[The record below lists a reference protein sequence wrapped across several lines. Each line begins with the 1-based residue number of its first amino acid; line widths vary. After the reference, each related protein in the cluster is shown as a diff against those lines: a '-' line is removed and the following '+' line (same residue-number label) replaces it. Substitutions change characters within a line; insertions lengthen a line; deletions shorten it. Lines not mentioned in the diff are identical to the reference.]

1 MRAARQTTLRD
12 HTALCG
18 VGVHSGLPVTLT
30 LHPAD
35 ADTGLR
41 FIRTRADGRHD
52 REIPADMGAVTATE
66 FATVLGDASGPLVS
80 TAEHVLAALAGLGVD
95 NASVEIDGP
104 EAPIM
109 DGSAAP
115 FVAAIDSVGIE
126 TLDQPRRYIRVL
138 KPVRVAMGDA
148 YGEIAPNPRGFRI
161 EAEVDY
167 DHPLIGHQA
176 LALDLKPDSFRR
188 EIARAR
194 TFGFMRD
201 VTSLWNAG
209 YALGASL
216 ENTLV
221 VTDNRILNPEGM
233 RFPDEFVRH
242 KMLDA
247 VGDLALAGGPLLG
260 TYRSVRGGHK
270 LNHAVLC
277 ALMSD
282 ASAWTWVEADAL
294 RPPARGHAEVAV
306 GRLAPAFGPD
316 IS

>member
-1 MRAARQTTLRD
+1 MKVARQTTLRD
-12 HTALCG
+12 HTALYG
-18 VGVHSGLPVTLT
+18 VGIHSGLPVTLA

-35 ADTGLR
+35 AGTGLR
-41 FIRTRADGRHD
+41 FIRTRVEGQGD

-80 TAEHVLAALAGLGVD
+80 TAEHILAALAGLGVD
-95 NASVEIDGP
+95 NAVVEIDGP

-115 FVAAIDSVGIE
+115 FVAAIDAVGLA
-126 TLDQPRRYIRVL
+126 TLHQPRRYIKVL
-138 KPVRVAMGDA
+138 KPVQVAMGDA
-148 YGEIAPNPRGFRI
+148 FGELRPNPRGFRV
-161 EAEVDY
+161 EAQVEF
-167 DHPLIGHQA
+167 DHPLIGRQV
-176 LALDLKPDSFRR
+176 LAIDVKPDTFRR

-201 VTSLWNAG
+201 VTTLWNSG

-221 VTDNRILNPEGM
+221 VSDNRILNPEGT

-242 KMLDA
+242 KVLDA
-247 VGDLALAGGPLLG
+247 VGDLALAGGPLLA
-260 TYRSVRGGHK
+260 TYRSLRGGHK
-270 LNHAVLC
+270 LNYAVLC

-282 ASAWTWVEADAL
+282 ATAWTWIDGEAL
-294 RPPARGHAEVAV
+294 RPVRGHADVAP
-306 GRLAPAFGPD
+306 RLAPAFGPD
-316 IS
+316 VS

>member
-1 MRAARQTTLRD
+1 
-12 HTALCG
+12 
-18 VGVHSGLPVTLT
+18 
-30 LHPAD
+30 
-35 ADTGLR
+35 
-41 FIRTRADGRHD
+41 
-52 REIPADMGAVTATE
+52 MGAVTATE

>member
-1 MRAARQTTLRD
+1 
-12 HTALCG
+12 
-18 VGVHSGLPVTLT
+18 
-30 LHPAD
+30 
-35 ADTGLR
+35 
-41 FIRTRADGRHD
+41 
-52 REIPADMGAVTATE
+52 MGAVTATE
-66 FATVLGDASGPLVS
+66 FATVLGDESGPLVS

-95 NASVEIDGP
+95 NAVVEIDGP

-115 FVAAIDSVGIE
+115 FVAAIDAVGIK
-126 TLDQPRRYIRVL
+126 TLDQPRRYVRVL
-138 KPVRVAMGDA
+138 KPVRIAMGDA
-148 YGEIAPNPRGFRI
+148 YGEIAPNPRGFRV
-161 EAEVDY
+161 EAEVRY
-167 DHPLIGHQA
+167 DHPLIGHQS
-176 LALDLKPDSFRR
+176 LAVDLKPDSFRR
-188 EIARAR
+188 EVARAR

-201 VTSLWNAG
+201 VASLWNAG

-242 KMLDA
+242 KVLDA
-247 VGDLALAGGPLLG
+247 VGDLALAGGPLLA

-294 RPPARGHAEVAV
+294 RAPSRGHAEVAV

-316 IS
+316 LS